1 MRFLHL
7 SDLHIGK
14 RLNEFSLL
22 EDQAY
27 ILGQIL
33 EITKSEQ
40 PDGVLIAG
48 DVYDKAAPSA
58 EAVGLFDDFLTR
70 LSRSGTAVFLISGN
84 HDSPERVAYGSR
96 ILDRCRIYLSPLY
109 EGKTEPVILKDEI
122 GEVAVYLLPF
132 LKPAMLRRFW
142 PEEEIGS
149 YTDALRLAV
158 GAMDISPSRRN
169 ILVAHQFVT
178 GASRCE
184 SEEVTIGGLD
194 NVDASVFAAFDYVAL
209 GHLHSPQKVGRD
221 TLRYCGTPLKYS
233 FSEASQHKS
242 VTFVEL
248 GHIHSPQSIGE
259 TIRYCGTPLK
269 YSFSEAGQEK
279 SVTVVELSEKGSLQL
294 RTIPLKPLHDLRE
307 LRGRYGELT
316 ARSFYEGTPTEDYL
330 HIVLTDEE
338 DVLGAA
344 EKLRTIYPNLMKL
357 SYDNRRTRS
366 DRVLE
371 SASGVEEKSPLE
383 LLSELYRLQN
393 NQEMSEEQQTY
404 AASVFEAVKEGEE

>member
-84 HDSPERVAYGSR
+84 HDSPERIAYGSR

-158 GAMDISPSRRN
+158 GAMDIGSSRRN

-194 NVDASVFAAFDYVAL
+194 NVDASVFAAFDYVA
-209 GHLHSPQKVGRD
+209 
-221 TLRYCGTPLKYS
+221 
-233 FSEASQHKS
+233 
-242 VTFVEL
+242 L

>member
-84 HDSPERVAYGSR
+84 HDSPERIAYGSR

-209 GHLHSPQKVGRD
+209 GH
-221 TLRYCGTPLKYS
+221 
-233 FSEASQHKS
+233 
-242 VTFVEL
+242 
-248 GHIHSPQSIGE
+248 IHSPQSIGE

-338 DVLGAA
+338 DILGAA

-393 NQEMSEEQQTY
+393 NQEMSKEQQTY

>member
-84 HDSPERVAYGSR
+84 HDSPERIAYGSR

-158 GAMDISPSRRN
+158 GAMDIGSSRRN

-194 NVDASVFAAFDYVAL
+194 NVDASVFAAFDYVA
-209 GHLHSPQKVGRD
+209 
-221 TLRYCGTPLKYS
+221 
-233 FSEASQHKS
+233 
-242 VTFVEL
+242 L

-307 LRGRYGELT
+307 LRGRYEELT
-316 ARSFYEGTPTEDYL
+316 TRSFYEGTPTEDYL

-371 SASGVEEKSPLE
+371 SASGAEEKSPLE

>member
-70 LSRSGTAVFLISGN
+70 LSQSGTAVFLISGN
-84 HDSPERVAYGSR
+84 HDSPERIAYGSR

-209 GHLHSPQKVGRD
+209 GH
-221 TLRYCGTPLKYS
+221 
-233 FSEASQHKS
+233 
-242 VTFVEL
+242 
-248 GHIHSPQSIGE
+248 IHSPQSIGE

-338 DVLGAA
+338 DILGAA

-393 NQEMSEEQQTY
+393 NQEMSKEQQTY

>member
-84 HDSPERVAYGSR
+84 HDSPERIAYGSR

-158 GAMDISPSRRN
+158 GAMDIGSSRRN

-194 NVDASVFAAFDYVAL
+194 NVDASVFAAFDYVA
-209 GHLHSPQKVGRD
+209 
-221 TLRYCGTPLKYS
+221 
-233 FSEASQHKS
+233 
-242 VTFVEL
+242 L

-338 DVLGAA
+338 DILGAA

>member
-84 HDSPERVAYGSR
+84 HDSPERIAYGSR

-158 GAMDISPSRRN
+158 VAMNISPSRRN

-194 NVDASVFAAFDYVAL
+194 NVDASVFAAFDYVA
-209 GHLHSPQKVGRD
+209 
-221 TLRYCGTPLKYS
+221 
-233 FSEASQHKS
+233 
-242 VTFVEL
+242 L

>member
-84 HDSPERVAYGSR
+84 HDSPERIAYGSR

-109 EGKTEPVILKDEI
+109 GGKTEPVILKDEI

-158 GAMDISPSRRN
+158 GAMNISPSRRN

-194 NVDASVFAAFDYVAL
+194 NVDASVFAAFDYVA
-209 GHLHSPQKVGRD
+209 
-221 TLRYCGTPLKYS
+221 
-233 FSEASQHKS
+233 
-242 VTFVEL
+242 L

-338 DVLGAA
+338 DILGAA

>member
-48 DVYDKAAPSA
+48 DVYDKATPSA

-84 HDSPERVAYGSR
+84 HDSPERIAYGSR

-158 GAMDISPSRRN
+158 GAMDIDPSRRN

-194 NVDASVFAAFDYVAL
+194 NVDASVFAAFDYVA
-209 GHLHSPQKVGRD
+209 
-221 TLRYCGTPLKYS
+221 
-233 FSEASQHKS
+233 
-242 VTFVEL
+242 L

-307 LRGRYGELT
+307 LRGRYEELT

-371 SASGVEEKSPLE
+371 SASGAEEKSPLE

>member
-84 HDSPERVAYGSR
+84 HDSPERIAYGSR

-158 GAMDISPSRRN
+158 GAMDIDPSRRN

-194 NVDASVFAAFDYVAL
+194 NVDASVFAAFDYVA
-209 GHLHSPQKVGRD
+209 
-221 TLRYCGTPLKYS
+221 
-233 FSEASQHKS
+233 
-242 VTFVEL
+242 L

-307 LRGRYGELT
+307 LRGRYEELT

-371 SASGVEEKSPLE
+371 SASGAEEKSPLE

>member
-209 GHLHSPQKVGRD
+209 GH
-221 TLRYCGTPLKYS
+221 
-233 FSEASQHKS
+233 
-242 VTFVEL
+242 
-248 GHIHSPQSIGE
+248 IHSPQSIGE

>member
-84 HDSPERVAYGSR
+84 HDSPERIAYGSR

-158 GAMDISPSRRN
+158 GAMDIDPSRRN

-194 NVDASVFAAFDYVAL
+194 NVDASVFAAFDYVA
-209 GHLHSPQKVGRD
+209 
-221 TLRYCGTPLKYS
+221 
-233 FSEASQHKS
+233 
-242 VTFVEL
+242 L

-307 LRGRYGELT
+307 LRGRYEELT
-316 ARSFYEGTPTEDYL
+316 TRSFYEGTPTEDYL

-371 SASGVEEKSPLE
+371 SASGAEEKSPLE

>member
-1 MRFLHL
+1 M
-7 SDLHIGK
+7 
-14 RLNEFSLL
+14 
-22 EDQAY
+22 
-27 ILGQIL
+27 
-33 EITKSEQ
+33 
-40 PDGVLIAG
+40 
-48 DVYDKAAPSA
+48 
-58 EAVGLFDDFLTR
+58 
-70 LSRSGTAVFLISGN
+70 
-84 HDSPERVAYGSR
+84 
-96 ILDRCRIYLSPLY
+96 
-109 EGKTEPVILKDEI
+109 
-122 GEVAVYLLPF
+122 
-132 LKPAMLRRFW
+132 
-142 PEEEIGS
+142 
-149 YTDALRLAV
+149 
-158 GAMDISPSRRN
+158 
-169 ILVAHQFVT
+169 
-178 GASRCE
+178 
-184 SEEVTIGGLD
+184 D
-194 NVDASVFAAFDYVAL
+194 NVDASVFAAFDYVA
-209 GHLHSPQKVGRD
+209 
-221 TLRYCGTPLKYS
+221 
-233 FSEASQHKS
+233 
-242 VTFVEL
+242 L

>member
-1 MRFLHL
+1 M
-7 SDLHIGK
+7 
-14 RLNEFSLL
+14 
-22 EDQAY
+22 
-27 ILGQIL
+27 
-33 EITKSEQ
+33 
-40 PDGVLIAG
+40 
-48 DVYDKAAPSA
+48 
-58 EAVGLFDDFLTR
+58 
-70 LSRSGTAVFLISGN
+70 
-84 HDSPERVAYGSR
+84 
-96 ILDRCRIYLSPLY
+96 
-109 EGKTEPVILKDEI
+109 ILKDEI

-158 GAMDISPSRRN
+158 GAMDICPSRRN

-194 NVDASVFAAFDYVAL
+194 NVDASVFAAFDYVA
-209 GHLHSPQKVGRD
+209 
-221 TLRYCGTPLKYS
+221 
-233 FSEASQHKS
+233 
-242 VTFVEL
+242 L

-338 DVLGAA
+338 DILGAA

>member
-84 HDSPERVAYGSR
+84 HDSPERIAYGSR

-109 EGKTEPVILKDEI
+109 GGKTEPVILKDEI

-158 GAMDISPSRRN
+158 GAMNISPSRRN

-194 NVDASVFAAFDYVAL
+194 NVDASVFAAFDYVA
-209 GHLHSPQKVGRD
+209 
-221 TLRYCGTPLKYS
+221 
-233 FSEASQHKS
+233 
-242 VTFVEL
+242 L

>member
-84 HDSPERVAYGSR
+84 HDSPERIAYGSR

-158 GAMDISPSRRN
+158 GAMDIGSSRRN

-194 NVDASVFAAFDYVAL
+194 NVDASVFAAFDYVA
-209 GHLHSPQKVGRD
+209 
-221 TLRYCGTPLKYS
+221 
-233 FSEASQHKS
+233 
-242 VTFVEL
+242 L

-307 LRGRYGELT
+307 LRGRYEELT

-371 SASGVEEKSPLE
+371 SASGAEEKSPLE

>member
-84 HDSPERVAYGSR
+84 HDSPERIAYGSR

-109 EGKTEPVILKDEI
+109 GGKTEPVILKDEI

-158 GAMDISPSRRN
+158 VAMNISPSRRN

-194 NVDASVFAAFDYVAL
+194 NVDASVFAAFDYVA
-209 GHLHSPQKVGRD
+209 
-221 TLRYCGTPLKYS
+221 
-233 FSEASQHKS
+233 
-242 VTFVEL
+242 L

-338 DVLGAA
+338 DILGAA

>member
-84 HDSPERVAYGSR
+84 HDSPERIAYGSR

-158 GAMDISPSRRN
+158 GAMDIDPSRRN

-209 GHLHSPQKVGRD
+209 GH
-221 TLRYCGTPLKYS
+221 
-233 FSEASQHKS
+233 
-242 VTFVEL
+242 
-248 GHIHSPQSIGE
+248 IHNPQSIGE

-307 LRGRYGELT
+307 LRGRYEELT
-316 ARSFYEGTPTEDYL
+316 TRSFYEGTPTEDYL

-371 SASGVEEKSPLE
+371 SASGAEEKSPLE

>member
-84 HDSPERVAYGSR
+84 HDSPERIAYGSR

-149 YTDALRLAV
+149 YTDALRLAI
-158 GAMDISPSRRN
+158 GAMDIDPSRRN

-194 NVDASVFAAFDYVAL
+194 NVDASVFAAFDYVA
-209 GHLHSPQKVGRD
+209 
-221 TLRYCGTPLKYS
+221 
-233 FSEASQHKS
+233 
-242 VTFVEL
+242 L

-307 LRGRYGELT
+307 LRGRYEELT
-316 ARSFYEGTPTEDYL
+316 TRSFYEGTPTEDYL

-371 SASGVEEKSPLE
+371 SASGAEEKSPLE

>member
-58 EAVGLFDDFLTR
+58 EAVGLFDDFL
-70 LSRSGTAVFLISGN
+70 
-84 HDSPERVAYGSR
+84 SR

-194 NVDASVFAAFDYVAL
+194 NVDASVFAAFDYVA
-209 GHLHSPQKVGRD
+209 P
-221 TLRYCGTPLKYS
+221 
-233 FSEASQHKS
+233 
-242 VTFVEL
+242 

>member
-84 HDSPERVAYGSR
+84 HDSPERIAYGSR

-109 EGKTEPVILKDEI
+109 GGKTEPVILKDEI

-158 GAMDISPSRRN
+158 VAMNISPSRRN

-194 NVDASVFAAFDYVAL
+194 NVDASVFAAFDYVA
-209 GHLHSPQKVGRD
+209 
-221 TLRYCGTPLKYS
+221 
-233 FSEASQHKS
+233 
-242 VTFVEL
+242 L

-371 SASGVEEKSPLE
+371 SASGAEEKSPLE

>member
-84 HDSPERVAYGSR
+84 HDSPERIAYGSR

-158 GAMDISPSRRN
+158 GAMDIGSSRRN

-194 NVDASVFAAFDYVAL
+194 NVDASVFAAFDYVA
-209 GHLHSPQKVGRD
+209 
-221 TLRYCGTPLKYS
+221 
-233 FSEASQHKS
+233 
-242 VTFVEL
+242 L

-307 LRGRYGELT
+307 LRGRYEELT
-316 ARSFYEGTPTEDYL
+316 TRSFYEGTPTEDYL

-371 SASGVEEKSPLE
+371 SASGAEEKSPLE

-404 AASVFEAVKEGEE
+404 AASVFETVKEGEE

>member
-84 HDSPERVAYGSR
+84 HDSPERIAYGSR

-158 GAMDISPSRRN
+158 GAMDIDPSRRN

-194 NVDASVFAAFDYVAL
+194 NVDASVFAAFDYVA
-209 GHLHSPQKVGRD
+209 
-221 TLRYCGTPLKYS
+221 
-233 FSEASQHKS
+233 
-242 VTFVEL
+242 L

-307 LRGRYGELT
+307 LRGRYEELT
-316 ARSFYEGTPTEDYL
+316 TRSFYEGTPTEDYL

-357 SYDNRRTRS
+357 SYDNRRTQS

>member
-84 HDSPERVAYGSR
+84 HDSPERIAYGSR

-158 GAMDISPSRRN
+158 GAMDIGSSRRN

-194 NVDASVFAAFDYVAL
+194 NVDASVFAAFDYVA
-209 GHLHSPQKVGRD
+209 
-221 TLRYCGTPLKYS
+221 
-233 FSEASQHKS
+233 
-242 VTFVEL
+242 L

-316 ARSFYEGTPTEDYL
+316 TRSFYEGTPTEDYL

>member
-84 HDSPERVAYGSR
+84 HDSPERIAYGSR

-158 GAMDISPSRRN
+158 GAMDIEPSRRN

-194 NVDASVFAAFDYVAL
+194 NVDASVFAAFDYVA
-209 GHLHSPQKVGRD
+209 
-221 TLRYCGTPLKYS
+221 
-233 FSEASQHKS
+233 
-242 VTFVEL
+242 L

-307 LRGRYGELT
+307 LRGRYEELT
-316 ARSFYEGTPTEDYL
+316 TRSFYEGTPTEDYL

-371 SASGVEEKSPLE
+371 SASGAEEKSPLE

-404 AASVFEAVKEGEE
+404 AASVFETVKEGEE

>member
-84 HDSPERVAYGSR
+84 HDSPERIAYGSR

-158 GAMDISPSRRN
+158 GAMDIGSSRRN

-194 NVDASVFAAFDYVAL
+194 NVDASVFAAFDYVA
-209 GHLHSPQKVGRD
+209 
-221 TLRYCGTPLKYS
+221 
-233 FSEASQHKS
+233 
-242 VTFVEL
+242 L

-294 RTIPLKPLHDLRE
+294 RTIPLKPLRDLRE
-307 LRGRYGELT
+307 LRGRYEELT

>member
-84 HDSPERVAYGSR
+84 HDSPERIAYGSR

-109 EGKTEPVILKDEI
+109 GGKTEPVILKDEI

-158 GAMDISPSRRN
+158 VAMNISPSRRN

-194 NVDASVFAAFDYVAL
+194 NVDASVFAAFDYVA
-209 GHLHSPQKVGRD
+209 
-221 TLRYCGTPLKYS
+221 
-233 FSEASQHKS
+233 
-242 VTFVEL
+242 L

-338 DVLGAA
+338 DILGAA

-393 NQEMSEEQQTY
+393 NQEMSKEQQTY
-404 AASVFEAVKEGEE
+404 AAFVFEAVKEGEE

>member
-70 LSRSGTAVFLISGN
+70 LSQSGTAVFLISGN
-84 HDSPERVAYGSR
+84 HDSPERIAYGSR

-209 GHLHSPQKVGRD
+209 GH
-221 TLRYCGTPLKYS
+221 
-233 FSEASQHKS
+233 
-242 VTFVEL
+242 
-248 GHIHSPQSIGE
+248 IHSPQSIGE

-307 LRGRYGELT
+307 LRGRYEELT

>member
-84 HDSPERVAYGSR
+84 HDSPERIAYGSR

-158 GAMDISPSRRN
+158 GAMDIGSSRRN

-194 NVDASVFAAFDYVAL
+194 NVDASVFAAFDYVA
-209 GHLHSPQKVGRD
+209 
-221 TLRYCGTPLKYS
+221 
-233 FSEASQHKS
+233 
-242 VTFVEL
+242 L

-307 LRGRYGELT
+307 LRGRYEELT
-316 ARSFYEGTPTEDYL
+316 TRSFYEGTPTEDYL

>member
-27 ILGQIL
+27 IFGQIL

-84 HDSPERVAYGSR
+84 HDSPERIAYGSR

-109 EGKTEPVILKDEI
+109 GGKTEPVILKDEI

-158 GAMDISPSRRN
+158 GAMNIGPSRRN

-209 GHLHSPQKVGRD
+209 GH
-221 TLRYCGTPLKYS
+221 
-233 FSEASQHKS
+233 
-242 VTFVEL
+242 
-248 GHIHSPQSIGE
+248 IHSPQSIGK

-307 LRGRYGELT
+307 LRGRYEELT

-371 SASGVEEKSPLE
+371 SASGAEGKSPLE

>member
-84 HDSPERVAYGSR
+84 HDSPERIAYGSR

-158 GAMDISPSRRN
+158 GAMDIGSSRRN

-209 GHLHSPQKVGRD
+209 GH
-221 TLRYCGTPLKYS
+221 
-233 FSEASQHKS
+233 
-242 VTFVEL
+242 
-248 GHIHSPQSIGE
+248 IHSPQNIGE

-307 LRGRYGELT
+307 LRGRYEELT
-316 ARSFYEGTPTEDYL
+316 TRSFYEGTPTEDYL

-393 NQEMSEEQQTY
+393 NQEMSEEQRTY

>member
-84 HDSPERVAYGSR
+84 HDSPERIAYGSR

-158 GAMDISPSRRN
+158 GAMNIGPSRRN

-194 NVDASVFAAFDYVAL
+194 NVDASVFAAFDYVA
-209 GHLHSPQKVGRD
+209 
-221 TLRYCGTPLKYS
+221 
-233 FSEASQHKS
+233 
-242 VTFVEL
+242 L

-307 LRGRYGELT
+307 LRGRYEELT

-338 DVLGAA
+338 DILGAA

>member
-84 HDSPERVAYGSR
+84 HDSPERIAYGSR

-209 GHLHSPQKVGRD
+209 GH
-221 TLRYCGTPLKYS
+221 
-233 FSEASQHKS
+233 
-242 VTFVEL
+242 
-248 GHIHSPQSIGE
+248 IHSPQSIGE

-307 LRGRYGELT
+307 LRGRYEELT

-338 DVLGAA
+338 DILGAA

>member
-70 LSRSGTAVFLISGN
+70 LSQSGTAVFLISGN
-84 HDSPERVAYGSR
+84 HDSPERIAYGSR

-158 GAMDISPSRRN
+158 GAMDIGSSRRN

-194 NVDASVFAAFDYVAL
+194 NVDASVFAAFDYVA
-209 GHLHSPQKVGRD
+209 
-221 TLRYCGTPLKYS
+221 
-233 FSEASQHKS
+233 
-242 VTFVEL
+242 L

-307 LRGRYGELT
+307 LRGRYEELT
-316 ARSFYEGTPTEDYL
+316 TRSFYEGTPTEDYL

>member
-58 EAVGLFDDFLTR
+58 EAVG

-209 GHLHSPQKVGRD
+209 GHI
-221 TLRYCGTPLKYS
+221 
-233 FSEASQHKS
+233 
-242 VTFVEL
+242 
-248 GHIHSPQSIGE
+248 HIPQSIGE

-344 EKLRTIYPNLMKL
+344 EKLRTIFRESITSIDSAQNIVVVKTMPGLASAACAALDSMDVGYMVGSLAGDDTAFLVMR
-357 SYDNRRTRS
+357 DT
-366 DRVLE
+366 E
-371 SASGVEEKSPLE
+371 SATAFCEEIK
-383 LLSELYRLQN
+383 
-393 NQEMSEEQQTY
+393 EML
-404 AASVFEAVKEGEE
+404 

>member
-84 HDSPERVAYGSR
+84 HDSPERIAYGSR

-158 GAMDISPSRRN
+158 GAMDIDPSRRN

-209 GHLHSPQKVGRD
+209 GH
-221 TLRYCGTPLKYS
+221 
-233 FSEASQHKS
+233 
-242 VTFVEL
+242 
-248 GHIHSPQSIGE
+248 IHNPQSIGE

-307 LRGRYGELT
+307 LRGRYEELT
-316 ARSFYEGTPTEDYL
+316 TRSFYEGTPTEDYL

-371 SASGVEEKSPLE
+371 SASGAEEKSPLE

-404 AASVFEAVKEGEE
+404 AASVFETVKEGEE

>member
-84 HDSPERVAYGSR
+84 HDSPERIAYGSR

-158 GAMDISPSRRN
+158 GAMDIGSSRRN

-194 NVDASVFAAFDYVAL
+194 NVDASVFAAFDYVA
-209 GHLHSPQKVGRD
+209 
-221 TLRYCGTPLKYS
+221 
-233 FSEASQHKS
+233 
-242 VTFVEL
+242 L

-307 LRGRYGELT
+307 LRGRYEELT
-316 ARSFYEGTPTEDYL
+316 TRSFYEGTPTEDYL

-383 LLSELYRLQN
+383 LLSELYQLQN